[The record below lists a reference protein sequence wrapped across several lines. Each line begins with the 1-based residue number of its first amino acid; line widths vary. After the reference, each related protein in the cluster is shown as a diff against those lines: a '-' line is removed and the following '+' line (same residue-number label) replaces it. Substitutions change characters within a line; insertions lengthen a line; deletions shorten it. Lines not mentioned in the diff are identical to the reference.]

1 MSEIHTPVEKID
13 LVENNNVLWVEFT
26 DKLGRKIALGSRDLT
41 PEEAVSAHGE

>member
-1 MSEIHTPVEKID
+1 MPETRTIVQTIE